1 MCDTTSMKMIKYE
14 IKNLMEREQ
23 EFLRSA
29 QILNYARERGIITD
43 LKEYN
48 HKVEKLQ
55 KDFTKNKKKLE
66 EMRNRWIEERNVKAR
81 ARAAMQIAKQ
91 AFQTSENQKL
101 TKTQAKRLKMQEEEI
116 KKEKKAKIRYMNCR
130 LMHSTKELNKAQF
143 ALQQEENQATAAWFS
158 NDKNKI
164 EAKMMAVHAANA
176 LWKLY

>member
-1 MCDTTSMKMIKYE
+1 MCDTTNIKMIKYE

-23 EFLRSA
+23 EFFRSA
-29 QILNYARERGIITD
+29 QILNYAREHGIITD

-48 HKVEKLQ
+48 NKVEKLQ

-66 EMRNRWIEERNVKAR
+66 ELRNRWVEERNMKAK

-91 AFQTSENQKL
+91 AIQAYENRNL
-101 TKTQAKRLKMQEEEI
+101 TETQVRRLKMQQEEAN
-116 KKEKKAKIRYMNCR
+116 KEKKAKTRYMNCR
-130 LMHSTKELNKAQF
+130 LMHSTKELNRAQF
-143 ALQQEENQATAAWFS
+143 ELQREEKKATAAWFS

-164 EAKMMAVHAANA
+164 EVKMMAVNAANA